1 MPETSDRNR
10 MAGQHDP
17 AEPAPLKMTMK
28 RGMIGRMDAL
38 SLDMDTFA
46 PWAET
51 VARAGPVTVNDLL
64 ALPDH
69 GGWRY
74 EVVEGVLVRVAG
86 SRPRAVRVT
95 MRLLRALDSYVEE
108 HELGQVTP
116 PDAVYDFEHT
126 GQPNTGLLP
135 DIGFYVTAREALV
148 EDDKPYPFAPDL
160 AVEVVSPLQSTSDMA
175 VKARRYLRGGTRLVW
190 VIYPHLQR
198 IEVWHP
204 GDGPSPSTLGMADA
218 LDGEEVVPGF
228 QYPVAPLLRDR

>member
-1 MPETSDRNR
+1 M
-10 MAGQHDP
+10 
-17 AEPAPLKMTMK
+17 
-28 RGMIGRMDAL
+28 
-38 SLDMDTFA
+38 
-46 PWAET
+46 
-51 VARAGPVTVNDLL
+51 TVNDLL

-69 GGWRY
+69 DGWRY
-74 EVVEGVLVRVAG
+74 EVVEGVLVRLAG

-135 DIGFYVTAREALV
+135 DIGFYVADREALV

-160 AVEVVSPLQSTSDMA
+160 AVGVVSPLQSTSDMA

-198 IEVWHP
+198 IEIWRA
-204 GDGPSPSTLGMADA
+204 GDGPSPSTLGMVDA
-218 LDGEEVVPGF
+218 LDGEGVVPGF
-228 QYPVAPLLRDR
+228 HYPVAPLLQGR